1 MPPALD
7 ESVKERVRRLW
18 FSGERRNDIA
28 SQCGIGA
35 GSVTNIV
42 DECTKGLDS
51 SEYDEI
57 RELAVQLK
65 KEGLTFAELASLYR
79 HHNYI
84 KKLGVNE
91 DQIESLIVNL
101 LDSVKSTP
109 AEKIA
114 EMTDQIFEI
123 AKSESIAPADVPGYV
138 KQKMEEKQRIE
149 EEIQKAGAILEDK
162 KIGIQTIEEYEKLE
176 ERLKKYGLSMEGL
189 NTLVSILQTIDEIG
203 NDARKILTELAR
215 IKSLRET
222 ERRLKRECKMLESQS
237 VQYKEILPTCQQIA
251 RLGIGFPEL
260 MMFQTAITK
269 RPDME
274 NLPPGRAAYRV
285 MQDIEDYNR
294 HGGMKKQLYD
304 TLMQINMTK
313 EFLGLQNDAINTF
326 MKLRLYGMTE
336 DQILKSCKIIE
347 KNGHNLNS
355 NPMQSVNPYFG
366 LTRQY

>member
-7 ESVKERVRRLW
+7 VTIKDRVRRLW
-18 FSGERRNDIA
+18 ISGETRKNIA
-28 SQCGIGA
+28 EVCGIGA
-35 GSVTNIV
+35 GSVSNIV
-42 DECTKGLDS
+42 NDWTEELDS
-51 SEYDEI
+51 LEYGEI

-65 KEGLTFAELASLYR
+65 KEGLTFPELASLHRR
-79 HHNYI
+79 HKYI
-84 KKLGVNE
+84 RKLGANE

-101 LDSVKSTP
+101 LDSAKSTTP
-109 AEKIA
+109 EKIA
-114 EMTDQIFEI
+114 EMTNQIFEI

-138 KQKMEEKQRIE
+138 KQKMEEKHRLE
-149 EEIQKAGAILEDK
+149 EEIQIAGAILEDK
-162 KIGIQTIEEYEKLE
+162 KIDIQTIEEYERLE

-237 VQYKEILPTCQQIA
+237 AQYKEILPTCQQIA

-269 RPDME
+269 RADME

-294 HGGMKKQLYD
+294 SGGMKKQLYD
-304 TLMQINMTK
+304 TMTQINMTK
-313 EFLGLQNDAINTF
+313 EFLGRQNDAINTF
-326 MKLRLYGMTE
+326 MKLRLYGMTQ
-336 DQILKSCKIIE
+336 DQILRTCRTIE
-347 KNGHNLNS
+347 ENGHNLS
-355 NPMQSVNPYFG
+355 SYSSQSPSPIFG
-366 LTRQY
+366 